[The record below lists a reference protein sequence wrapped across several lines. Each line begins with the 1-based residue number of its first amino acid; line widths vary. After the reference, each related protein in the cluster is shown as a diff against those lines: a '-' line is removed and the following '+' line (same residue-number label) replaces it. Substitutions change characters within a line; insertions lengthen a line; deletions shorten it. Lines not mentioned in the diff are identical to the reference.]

1 MTLNLSFFSL
11 PAQENANRSSAAPS
25 RIQIVGAPHFLISFP
40 PKKKMPKKPEQQ
52 VEIFHLPN
60 PKTFL
65 LAKCDGTRES
75 TNTDMRALGE
85 TPENT

>member
-1 MTLNLSFFSL
+1 MTLDLSFFSL
-11 PAQENANRSSAAPS
+11 PAQENAKRSSAAPS
-25 RIQIVGAPHFLISFP
+25 RIQIIGAPHFLISFP
-40 PKKKMPKKPEQQ
+40 PKKMPKKPEQQ

-65 LAKCDGTRES
+65 LAKCDGTRGS
-75 TNTDMRALGE
+75 TNTDMRALRE